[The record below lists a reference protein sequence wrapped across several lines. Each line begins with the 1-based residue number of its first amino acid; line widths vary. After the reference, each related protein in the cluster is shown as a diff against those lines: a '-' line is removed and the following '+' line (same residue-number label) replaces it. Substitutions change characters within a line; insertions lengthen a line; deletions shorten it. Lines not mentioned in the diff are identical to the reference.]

1 MKRQTVDFEGI
12 APFKMHISYIEIDR
26 NSPLNVND
34 DHIHDACEIYINLS
48 GDVSFSVEGAF
59 YPVTPG
65 SIIITRPY
73 EYHHCIYHSNKMHRH
88 FWILLEPAG
97 NKHLLDKFYG
107 REIGKN
113 NMIMLSEKNRAELTE
128 ACTVLAEGKACA
140 SRRYECFFKMMRLIA
155 EGESVSEGE
164 DERGL
169 VADAVRYIREHVS
182 EPIKINELAKI
193 CCVSV
198 NTLERQFKRS
208 LYMTPNAYIKKVR
221 LANAAKLLAE
231 DKSVTEAAE
240 GSGFSD
246 VSGFISLFRQSYG
259 VTPFEYKNAHKI
271 KLFTTE

>member
-12 APFKMHISYIEIDR
+12 NPFKMHVSYMEIDR

-48 GDVSFSVEGAF
+48 GDVSFSVEGAV

-97 NKHLLDKFYG
+97 NDWLLDKFYG
-107 REIGKN
+107 REIGKK
-113 NMIMLSEKNRAELTE
+113 NMIMLSEKKREELTE
-128 ACTVLAEGKACA
+128 ACTVLARGDACP
-140 SRRYECFFKMMRLIA
+140 SRRYECFFKIIRLIS
-155 EGESVSEGE
+155 EGENVSEGE
-164 DERGL
+164 AYRGI
-169 VADAVRYIREHVS
+169 VTEAVRYIREHIS
-182 EPIKINELAKI
+182 EPAKINELAKI
-193 CCVSV
+193 CNVSV
-198 NTLERQFKRS
+198 NTLERQFKKS
-208 LYMTPNAYIKKVR
+208 LYMSPNEYVKKVR

-240 GSGFSD
+240 QSGFSD
-246 VSGFISLFRQSYG
+246 TSGFIALFKESYG
-259 VTPFEYKNAHKI
+259 VTPFNYKKAHRI
-271 KLFTTE
+271 KDFTMH